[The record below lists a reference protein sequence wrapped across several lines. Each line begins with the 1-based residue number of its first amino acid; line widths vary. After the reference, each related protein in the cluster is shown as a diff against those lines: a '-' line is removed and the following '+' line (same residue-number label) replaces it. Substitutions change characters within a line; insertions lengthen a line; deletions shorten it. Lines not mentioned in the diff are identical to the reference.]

1 MFQEAKLLAD
11 VLPLFAKK
19 LSIQID
25 INELHKNTIEQLSAV
40 FHSNKGDSSVTF
52 EIIEFDKTK
61 VIPELIAIDDE
72 NFDSQNS
79 EEIDIEIPVIEEE
92 VQLVTKVSLPSRK
105 LKINI
110 SKQLLI
116 ELEQMKIKFSLN

>member
-1 MFQEAKLLAD
+1 M
-11 VLPLFAKK
+11 
-19 LSIQID
+19 
-25 INELHKNTIEQLSAV
+25 HKNNIEQLSGV